1 MMPAVEA
8 AAEADA
14 RGEADVMQS
23 RWLLLMFRAI
33 VLLLCV
39 FERPKCLC
47 LTIRAS
53 IME

>member
-39 FERPKCLC
+39 IVRPKCLC
-47 LTIRAS
+47 LKIRAS
-53 IME
+53 IMK